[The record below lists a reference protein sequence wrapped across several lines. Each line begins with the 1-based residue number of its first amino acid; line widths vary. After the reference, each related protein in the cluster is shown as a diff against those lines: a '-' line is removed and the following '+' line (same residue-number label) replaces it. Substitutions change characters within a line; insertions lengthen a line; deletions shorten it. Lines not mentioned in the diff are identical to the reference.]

1 MAFKAS
7 RSSWNPLHHCLQSL
21 CYSTH
26 SSVHSSEIVSVIQT
40 SLTWPTCYT
49 EALRVSYAYFHS
61 SAYKPAQ
68 DYLQNDVFTV
78 SEPHE
83 GRDSSYYLA
92 MRSTQQGL
100 RYSRYSINACG
111 RNRSLTI
118 SFPSMPH
125 WPLPL
130 SSSSTHPIQVNGIYQ
145 LAFKKL
151 FYKYI
156 KCIVIGLT
164 ELHKIMSL
172 SIFFGGGIFPHL
184 RFHNLLGVA

>member
-1 MAFKAS
+1 MHYWWECKLVQPLLENS
-7 RSSWNPLHHCLQSL
+7 GGSSKKKEL
-21 CYSTH
+21 
-26 SSVHSSEIVSVIQT
+26 
-40 SLTWPTCYT
+40 LTYNSGIYLK
-49 EALRVSYAYFHS
+49 ENEGKSYAYFHS